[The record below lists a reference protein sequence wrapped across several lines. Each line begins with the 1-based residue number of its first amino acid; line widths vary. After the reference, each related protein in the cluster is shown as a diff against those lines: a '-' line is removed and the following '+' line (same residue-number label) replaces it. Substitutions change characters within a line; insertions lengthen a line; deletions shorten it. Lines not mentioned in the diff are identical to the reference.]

1 MEANLR
7 RRVGDSTPLGPAEAV
22 AYIQG
27 VLEQVVKNQDRMHEE
42 NLAEHKQNREDHAQF
57 FKRFEKLDEKRVL
70 LSADDLRGLCVNIM
84 RWGTISLTAWLLY
97 LYAMHGGTI
106 FDLG

>member
-1 MEANLR
+1 MPP
-7 RRVGDSTPLGPAEAV
+7 DPAEAV

-27 VLEQVVKNQDRMHEE
+27 VLEQVVKNQDRMHAE
-42 NLAEHKQNREDHAQF
+42 NLAEHAQNRKDHAEF
-57 FKRFEKLDEKRVL
+57 FRRFEKFDEKRIL
-70 LSADDLRGLCVNIM
+70 LSADDFRGLCIHFI
-84 RWGTISLTAWLLY
+84 RWSTVAFATWLLY